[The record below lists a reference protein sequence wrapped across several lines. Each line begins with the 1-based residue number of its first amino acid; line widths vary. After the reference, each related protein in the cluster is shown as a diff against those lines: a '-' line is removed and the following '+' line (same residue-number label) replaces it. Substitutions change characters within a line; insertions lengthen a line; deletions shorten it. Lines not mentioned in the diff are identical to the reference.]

1 MQKRGET
8 DMMIRKSIGQTC
20 RHILALGIG
29 LVAVFPMLWMV
40 LSAFKTKEAV
50 MDSGQIF
57 PTEWQWQNFVSVI
70 LESQIPRY
78 VVNSLFVAVCVVLL
92 QVISGALFAYALVF
106 FEFKGKNVLF
116 AIVMA
121 THMLPTAATYIPCYI
136 ILAKLHMLNTYQG
149 LILSNT
155 VSMFGIFL
163 LRQAFKQIPQG
174 MVDAARIDGASE
186 GTILKNVVL
195 PMAKPSF
202 VTFILLGFVNTY
214 NSYMWPSLITD
225 SPELSMV
232 SQGLRRFLIEGGAYG
247 TQWQLVMAAGTVVVV
262 PLMILFI
269 SMQKQIMAG
278 ITDTGSKG

>member
-1 MQKRGET
+1 
-8 DMMIRKSIGQTC
+8 MMIRKNIGQTC

-29 LVAVFPMLWMV
+29 LIAVFPMLWMV

-50 MDSGQIF
+50 MDSAQIF

-186 GTILKNVVL
+186 GSILKNVVL

-202 VTFILLGFVNTY
+202 VTFVLLGFVNTY

>member
-1 MQKRGET
+1 MIIGEK
-8 DMMIRKSIGQTC
+8 IKQTG
-20 RHILALGIG
+20 RHTVALGIG
-29 LVAVFPMLWMV
+29 VIAVFPMLWMM
-40 LSAFKTKEAV
+40 LSAFKSKEAV
-50 MDSGQIF
+50 LDSAQIF
-57 PTEWQWQNFVSVI
+57 PAEWQWQNFITVI
-70 LESQIPRY
+70 LESDIPRY
-78 VVNSLFVAVCVVLL
+78 IANSLFVAVSVVML

-121 THMLPTAATYIPCYI
+121 THMLPTAATYVPCYI
-136 ILAKLHMLNTYQG
+136 ILAKLHMLNSYQG

-174 MVDAARIDGASE
+174 MIDAARIDGASE
-186 GTILKNVVL
+186 ISILRNIAL
-195 PMAKPSF
+195 PMTKPSF
-202 VTFILLGFVNTY
+202 VTFALLGFVNTY

-225 SPELSMV
+225 SPELSLV

-269 SMQKQIMAG
+269 SMQKQIMDG

>member
-1 MQKRGET
+1 MIIRQKAW
-8 DMMIRKSIGQTC
+8 KTC

-29 LVAVFPMLWMV
+29 LIAVFPMLWMV

-50 MDSGQIF
+50 MDSAQIV
-57 PTEWQWQNFVSVI
+57 PTEWQWQNFVSVM
-70 LESQIPRY
+70 LESDIPRY
-78 VVNSLFVAVCVVLL
+78 VLNSLFVAVCVVLL

-106 FEFKGKNVLF
+106 FDYKGKNVLF

-136 ILAKLHMLNTYQG
+136 ILARLHMLNTYQG

-186 GTILKNVVL
+186 CSILKNVVL

-225 SPELSMV
+225 SPKLSMV

-247 TQWQLVMAAGTVVVV
+247 TQWQMVMAAGTVVVV
-262 PLMILFI
+262 PLMVLFV

>member
-1 MQKRGET
+1 
-8 DMMIRKSIGQTC
+8 MMIRKNIGQTC

-29 LVAVFPMLWMV
+29 LIAVFPMLWMV

-50 MDSGQIF
+50 MDSAQIL
-57 PTEWQWQNFVSVI
+57 PTQWQWQNFVTVI

-78 VVNSLFVAVCVVLL
+78 VINSLFVAVCVVLL

-121 THMLPTAATYIPCYI
+121 THMLPTAATYVPCYI

-186 GTILKNVVL
+186 GTVLKNVVL

-225 SPELSMV
+225 SPELNMV
-232 SQGLRRFLIEGGAYG
+232 SQGLRRFLIEGGVYG
-247 TQWQLVMAAGTVVVV
+247 TQWQLVMTAGTVVVV
-262 PLMILFI
+262 PLIILFV
-269 SMQKQIMAG
+269 SMQKQIMEG

>member
-1 MQKRGET
+1 MLA
-8 DMMIRKSIGQTC
+8 SAIG
-20 RHILALGIG
+20 I
-29 LVAVFPMLWMV
+29 VAVFPMLWMV
-40 LSAFKTKEAV
+40 LSSFKTKEAV
-50 MDSGQIF
+50 MDSQQIL
-57 PTEWQWQNFVSVI
+57 PAEWQWQNFAEVI
-70 LESQIPRY
+70 LGSQIPRY
-78 VVNSLFVAVCVVLL
+78 IVNSLFVAVCVVLL

-106 FEFKGKNVLF
+106 FEFKGKTILF

-121 THMLPTAATYIPCYI
+121 THMLPSAATYIPCYI
-136 ILAKLHMLNTYQG
+136 ILAKLHMLNSYQG

-163 LRQAFKQIPQG
+163 LRQAFKQIPRG

-186 GTILKNVVL
+186 LAILRKIAI
-195 PMAKPSF
+195 PMAMPSF

-247 TQWQLVMAAGTVVVV
+247 TQWQLVMAAGTVVVI
-262 PLMILFI
+262 PLIVLFI

-278 ITDTGSKG
+278 ISDTGSKG